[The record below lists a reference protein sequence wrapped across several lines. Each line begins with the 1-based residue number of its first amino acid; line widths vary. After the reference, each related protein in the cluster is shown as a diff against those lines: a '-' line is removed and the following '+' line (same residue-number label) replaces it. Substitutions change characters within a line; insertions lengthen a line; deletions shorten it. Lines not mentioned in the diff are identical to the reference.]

1 MGSTP
6 QSPPTPPNSSGS
18 PTASPGVRQQYQPPQ
33 GAISITRLKRV
44 AVTFGLL
51 VLGYFT
57 IWGSCHRQPATV
69 EKKKPTAQVW
79 PMSPANIDSQ
89 QAELDREI
97 EEAKRAAEQAELAK
111 RRAQSTFD
119 ADGPHT
125 AEADPV
131 SQLRQQLRLED
142 VRRAHSAAYASTIAF
157 APQGGHAETKADSV
171 SPAPVAPPLQKG
183 EEFSPSTKAAEN
195 QSAPAPNGD
204 PPPGAYRLDEG
215 TIIETVLL
223 NRLDGEFSGP
233 VITQVAND
241 VYSRAGLELLIPRG
255 SRLLGEA
262 REVNGFDERR
272 LAILFHRVILPNG
285 KAVSLDKFRGL
296 DQIGETGLV
305 SKVDHHYL
313 EIFGTS
319 LALGGIGGLAQIGA
333 YGGYGY
339 NPATG
344 FRIGV
349 TERMGSSAEQV
360 LAKFLNKY
368 PTIKV
373 LEGTRIKVILTND
386 LNLEAYQ

>member
-1 MGSTP
+1 MANDPQTSPTP
-6 QSPPTPPNSSGS
+6 QTSSPQ
-18 PTASPGVRQQYQPPQ
+18 ASPGVQQKYQPPE
-33 GAISITRLKRV
+33 GAISIPQLKRV
-44 AVTFGLL
+44 GLTFGLL
-51 VLGYFT
+51 VLGYLT
-57 IWGSCHRQPATV
+57 IWGSCHRQQPPAAP
-69 EKKKPTAQVW
+69 KKKATAQVW

-89 QAELDREI
+89 QAELDRET
-97 EEAKRAAEQAELAK
+97 EEAKRAAEQAEFAK
-111 RRAQSTFD
+111 RRAQNTFD

-125 AEADPV
+125 AQVNPI
-131 SQLRQQLRLED
+131 SQIRQQLQLEEI
-142 VRRAHSAAYASTIAF
+142 RRAHTAAYSSTIAF
-157 APQGGHAETKADSV
+157 APQGGHTEPKPESV
-171 SPAPVAPPLQKG
+171 SSPPVAAPVSKRD
-183 EEFSPSTKAAEN
+183 ESTPMTTAAESKN
-195 QSAPAPNGD
+195 EASNDDSPVGT
-204 PPPGAYRLDEG
+204 YRLDEG
-215 TIIETVLL
+215 TLIETVLL

-241 VYSRAGLELLIPRG
+241 VYSRAGLELLIPKG

-262 REVNGFDERR
+262 REVNDLDQRR
-272 LAILFHRVILPNG
+272 LAILFHRLILPNG
-285 KAVSLDKFRGL
+285 KTVSLDKFRGL
-296 DQIGETGLV
+296 DQVGETGVV

-339 NPATG
+339 DPATG
-344 FRIGV
+344 FRVGF

>member
-1 MGSTP
+1 MATDP
-6 QSPPTPPNSSGS
+6 QTPPTPQTP
-18 PTASPGVRQQYQPPQ
+18 PPPAPPGVRQRYQPPE
-33 GAISITRLKRV
+33 GAISIPRLKRV
-44 AVTFGLL
+44 GLVGGLL

-57 IWGSCHRQPATV
+57 IWGSCHRQPPAAADR
-69 EKKKPTAQVW
+69 KKPAAQVW

-89 QAELDREI
+89 QAELDREM
-97 EEAKRAAEQAELAK
+97 EEAKRAAEQAEFAK

-119 ADGPHT
+119 PDGPHT
-125 AEADPV
+125 AQVNPV
-131 SQLRQQLRLED
+131 SQLRQQLQLEEI
-142 VRRAHSAAYASTIAF
+142 RRAHAAGYASTVAF
-157 APQGGHAETKADSV
+157 APQSGGHTETKAESTLPP
-171 SPAPVAPPLQKG
+171 PAAAPPPKQ
-183 EEFSPSTKAAEN
+183 EEASASTK
-195 QSAPAPNGD
+195 SADSQTEQKPNGD
-204 PPPGAYRLDEG
+204 PPTGTYRLDEG
-215 TIIETVLL
+215 TLIETVLL

-241 VYSRAGLELLIPRG
+241 VYSRAGLELLIPKG

-262 REVNGFDERR
+262 REVNGLNQRR
-272 LAILFHRVILPNG
+272 LAILFHRLTLLNG

-296 DQIGETGLV
+296 DQVGETGVV

-339 NPATG
+339 DPGTG
-344 FRIGV
+344 FRVGM

-368 PTIKV
+368 PTIQV

>member
-1 MGSTP
+1 MASDPQTP
-6 QSPPTPPNSSGS
+6 SSPQTPSQP
-18 PTASPGVRQQYQPPQ
+18 APGVQQKYQPPE
-33 GAISITRLKRV
+33 GAISIPRLKRV
-44 AVTFGLL
+44 GLVFGLL

-57 IWGSCHRQPATV
+57 IWGSCHRQQPPAAP
-69 EKKKPTAQVW
+69 KKKATAQVW

-89 QAELDREI
+89 QAELDREM
-97 EEAKRAAEQAELAK
+97 EEAKRAAEQAEFAK
-111 RRAQSTFD
+111 RRAQNSFD
-119 ADGPHT
+119 PDGPHT
-125 AEADPV
+125 AQVNPI
-131 SQLRQQLRLED
+131 SQLRQQLQLEEI
-142 VRRAHSAAYASTIAF
+142 RRAHTAAYSSTIAF
-157 APQGGHAETKADSV
+157 APQGGHAEPKPERV
-171 SPAPVAPPLQKG
+171 SPPPVAAPSPKQ
-183 EEFSPSTKAAEN
+183 EESTPTANATESKDAQLPHDDTSPGT
-195 QSAPAPNGD
+195 
-204 PPPGAYRLDEG
+204 YRLDEG
-215 TIIETVLL
+215 TLIETVLL

-241 VYSRAGLELLIPRG
+241 VYSRAGLELLIPKG

-262 REVNGFDERR
+262 REVNSLDQRR
-272 LAILFHRVILPNG
+272 LAILFHRLILPNG
-285 KAVSLDKFRGL
+285 KTVSLDKFRGL
-296 DQIGETGLV
+296 DQVGETGVV

-313 EIFGTS
+313 QIFGTS

-339 NPATG
+339 DPATG
-344 FRIGV
+344 FRVGF